1 MDWKKEA
8 KDELRNYERLKM
20 SLQNIKDRIQSIEE
34 QKFSLKSSSDDTP
47 VQGGGSKHEDKI
59 LNLIVE
65 EERLKHTYKANKL
78 RVSLVEKGLDALN
91 DIERTVITEFAK
103 NRPGVAVE
111 LIADKTGYERAQ
123 IYRIYD
129 SALYKFTI
137 AEYGISEF

>member
-20 SLQNIKDRIQSIEE
+20 SLPNIKDRIQSIEE

-47 VQGGGSKHEDKI
+47 VQGGGAKNEDR
-59 LNLIVE
+59 LLSLIVE
-65 EERLKHTYKANKL
+65 QERLKYTYRADKVRL
-78 RVSLVEKGLDALN
+78 SLIEKGLATLN
-91 DIERTVITEFAK
+91 DIERTVITEFSRNK
-103 NRPGVAVE
+103 PGVAVE

-129 SALYKFTI
+129 AALYKFTI